1 MTNTV
6 WWILG
11 LATVGGV
18 AFFYSDSGK
27 KLLNKAYPA
36 KDLCIADLED
46 QKKKE
51 VENAIKDKDVA
62 KLTSFAKQ
70 ADANG
75 WKCAAEQIRSNIN
88 LIVSKCPN
96 KDQVKIAVNDI
107 VSGKLS
113 IDGADKL
120 AATLKKNGCTEQ
132 SKEILD
138 AIELKK
144 NSSSSL
150 APRLPIRRAIPELL
164 GASRLRSL
172 SSSSVISLLI
182 GDIKSSVASI
192 PEPDKSEIFEI
203 LKEYKTTSDFSKF
216 KYSSGKILAYA
227 DVAAKYKA
235 TKAESQLRD
244 LASKISSSLSKSE
257 KSSNELRAEKDWPS
271 IMSLPDNELSSSPKS
286 AALCLIKDGSPYL
299 MLSTGDGET
308 VKGTAVVHLK
318 QAIPGC
324 AVDVDKLINVTNQIE
339 SKYGDTFS
347 EAVAE
352 MRLITDSLKRDLFT
366 T

>member
-150 APRLPIRRAIPELL
+150 
-164 GASRLRSL
+164 SL